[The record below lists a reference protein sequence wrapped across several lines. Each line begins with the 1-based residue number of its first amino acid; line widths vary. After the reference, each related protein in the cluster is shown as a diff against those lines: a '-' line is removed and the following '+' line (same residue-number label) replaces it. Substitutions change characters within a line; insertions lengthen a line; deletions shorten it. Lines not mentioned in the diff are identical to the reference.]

1 MYGLPE
7 SADLSFLRGLEL
19 TQVCVGL
26 NETVLRFEEFARIV
40 VETDISLQLVT
51 EVIDG
56 REDVVVEL
64 VKLLGTSIGHV
75 EWSLDGT
82 VRLAFTGREA
92 IVQIRDDS
100 PDYESYRIY
109 VDGEPRVVV

>member
-7 SADLSFLRGLEL
+7 STDLSFLRGLEL

-26 NETVLRFEEFARIV
+26 NETVLRFEELARIV
-40 VETDISLQLVT
+40 VETDISLELAT
-51 EVIDG
+51 AVIDG
-56 REDVVVEL
+56 KEDVVVEL
-64 VKLLGTSIGHV
+64 VRLLGTTIGRV

-92 IVQIRDDS
+92 IVEIRDES
-100 PDYESYRIY
+100 PGYESYRIY